1 MHNKLFYGL
10 VFMLLFSCKQDKS
23 EVTEDTNAFDISTEN
38 WPQKSKVNSKAN
50 MILIAWSEFGDLDT
64 TFDGLYT
71 VENIE
76 DLSLIIEDLI
86 ETQKYLAESDYPE
99 SFDKPQIRSRQ
110 KVFQTFI
117 LKTKGDLE
125 YRVDPQESVKE
136 MIDAYNA
143 LRHQFEIITN
153 NTLDIKKLLEE

>member
-1 MHNKLFYGL
+1 MRKKLIYGL
-10 VFMLLFSCKQDKS
+10 VFMLVLSCKQDKS
-23 EVTEDTNAFDISTEN
+23 VVKDDTTAFDISTEN
-38 WPQKSKVNSKAN
+38 WPGKSKVNTKADS
-50 MILIAWSEFGDLDT
+50 ILNVWTEFVDLDA

-71 VENIE
+71 VENTE

-86 ETQKYLAESDYPE
+86 EAQKYLAESDYPE
-99 SFDKPQIRSRQ
+99 PFDKPQIKSRQ

-143 LRHQFEIITN
+143 LRKQFEIITN